1 LDEEKLALIFLEKH
15 SIILSDSGSKSSSPN
30 CSSFK
35 PTVLFLKVFNNLCNR
50 ELLNFRFQWQAG
62 EVPNSAQYKQI
73 RKDIARL
80 KTVLREEEL
89 GINTGLIEKKK
100 DLEST

>member
-1 LDEEKLALIFLEKH
+1 MKASEIREKSHQEMLEELEGCK
-15 SIILSDSGSKSSSPN
+15 
-30 CSSFK
+30 
-35 PTVLFLKVFNNLCNR
+35 R

-62 EVPNSAQYKQI
+62 EISNSAQYNHI

-80 KTVLREEEL
+80 KTVLREVEL
-89 GINTGLIEKKK
+89 GVNTDLIERKK